1 VILDALARRTATAVE
16 MPAFLLI
23 VSAGTS
29 GGLMLSGSML
39 LGQFAAVLAAALLGT
54 LVFTIRKVNLG
65 RGIVPVFSLLLV
77 ALLLSGYFFAE
88 LPASSAALMAF
99 APVLALIPI
108 RMLTLPAFPVRA
120 ALVSVPILVALVLAF
135 RSSPPLSY

>member
-1 VILDALARRTATAVE
+1 
-16 MPAFLLI
+16 
-23 VSAGTS
+23 
-29 GGLMLSGSML
+29 
-39 LGQFAAVLAAALLGT
+39 
-54 LVFTIRKVNLG
+54 
-65 RGIVPVFSLLLV
+65 
-77 ALLLSGYFFAE
+77 
-88 LPASSAALMAF
+88 LMAF